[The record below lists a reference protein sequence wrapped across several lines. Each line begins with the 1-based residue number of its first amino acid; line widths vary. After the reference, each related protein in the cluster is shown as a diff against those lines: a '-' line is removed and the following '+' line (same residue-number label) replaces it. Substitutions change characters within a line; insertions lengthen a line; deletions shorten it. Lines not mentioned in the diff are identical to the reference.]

1 MAISMANS
9 NLNKQIKRKLNY
21 KFLKQEHLVFSVK
34 MEPAFLYIFFI
45 FKGKNKKYF
54 CFTRV
59 KQTGEAIRAKSKQ
72 LDFLNSYYY

>member
-21 KFLKQEHLVFSVK
+21 NFLKQEHLVFSVK
-34 MEPAFLYIFFI
+34 MEPAIRYIFFI
-45 FKGKNKKYF
+45 FKRKNKKYF

-59 KQTGEAIRAKSKQ
+59 KRTGKAIWAKSKQ